1 MLNLN
6 SNSDIGFYCIL
17 FRETRD
23 INQLDPNTNLPHLFV
38 IIMSEKKE
46 KDDLLPAG
54 RRSRKM
60 TGTGPDGPVRMK
72 KEVGPMAATMIIL
85 GAIIGSGIY
94 VSPTGNYIS
103 II

>member
-1 MLNLN
+1 M
-6 SNSDIGFYCIL
+6 S
-17 FRETRD
+17 EK
-23 INQLDPNTNLPHLFV
+23 
-38 IIMSEKKE
+38 MSEKKE
-46 KDDLLPAG
+46 KDDMLPMG

-94 VSPTGNYIS
+94 VSPTGNYKS
-103 II
+103 IL